1 MPWTVFYISMSRI
14 CTVREW
20 SPGYL
25 CAEAGHRILVLCLKV
40 ADVCP
45 KVADVRFKL
54 WDFYP
59 KAWDRTES
67 MFSQTFV
74 YVLPNFATSIP
85 ELFHLC
91 PVCQGI
97 IFYSMKTNNSRTMKR
112 RPMLAG
118 KARLIAGAV
127 MLAVAGGH
135 LSAQTAAPQKA
146 KAYMVADAHLDTQWN
161 WDIQTTIKEYVW
173 NTLNQN
179 LFLLNQYPNYIFNF
193 EGGVKYAWMKEYY
206 PREYELMKA
215 FVKAG
220 RWHVSG
226 ASWDATDTLVPS
238 IESFIRNIM
247 LGQEFY
253 RKELGVESTDIFLP
267 DCFGFGWT
275 LPTVAAHCGL
285 IGFSSQKLDWRNNPF
300 YGKSKHPFTVGL
312 WKGVDGASVM
322 LAHGYDYGRR
332 WDNEDLSE
340 SKYLMELSR
349 CTSLNTVYR
358 YYGTGDVGGS
368 PTIASVA
375 SVEKGIKGDGPL
387 KIISATSDQLFKD
400 YQPYDAHSELPV
412 FDGELLMDVHGTG
425 CYTSQAAMKLYNRQN
440 ELLGDAAER
449 ASVAAAL
456 LGTAE
461 YPGKSLTESWQ
472 RFIFHQFHDDLTG
485 TSIPRAY
492 EFSWNDEL
500 LSLKQFSGILTHAV
514 GSVAGKLDTR
524 VKGIPVVLYNASG
537 FKAADVVTMEVK
549 APRFPKG
556 VAVYNEQGKQVA
568 SQLVSYTDG
577 KVRLLVEATVPAN
590 GYAVYDVRLS
600 GEGRKVS
607 AVEATSI
614 ENSLYK
620 LTLNENGDITSLLD
634 KKNNKE
640 LVKAGK
646 AIRLALFTENES
658 FEWPAWEILK
668 KTVDATPISITED
681 VKMTLCENGALR
693 KTLCVEKRHG
703 DSFFRQ
709 YIHLYEG
716 ILAHRIDFTNEVDW
730 QSANALLKAE
740 FPLNLNNEKA
750 TYDLGVGS
758 VQRGNN
764 SLTAYEVYAQY
775 WADLTDANGSYGVS
789 IMNDSKYGW
798 DKPDNN
804 TLRLTLLH
812 TPKTKSNYA
821 YQDRQDFGRH
831 TFTYSLVGHTGA
843 LDVVRTRENAE
854 LLNQR
859 IKAFAVGK
867 HRGELG
873 KSYSLAFSDNRNVL
887 IKALK
892 KAESS
897 DEYVVRVYEAGG
909 KQAQKASIVFADNL
923 VAAVEADGTE
933 KTIGKATFSE
943 NRLEVS
949 VNPNGIKTYK
959 VRFAS
964 NKKVQTVARPLPL
977 AYDKKCFSWN
987 EFKAAADFEAGYSYA
1002 AELIPT
1008 EMNVNGVPFKL
1019 ETREELNGMACKGNV
1034 LKLPADCAYNR
1045 LYILAAAASDKDV
1058 KGIFRTGKSVQEII
1072 VPSYTGFIGQWG
1084 HTGHTE
1090 GYLKDAEVAYVGTHR
1105 HSGEGDQPYEF
1116 TYMFKFAIDLPEK
1129 ATEVVLPDN
1138 KDIVIFAATLTN
1150 VAAASVCPVSELFRT
1165 ANKCNRYQTES
1176 STERVNILKQDM
1188 VMGYSSYVNEKEKPA
1203 FMVDGDEN
1211 TKWCAIAEMP
1221 HYVDFDLGSERSIN
1235 GWKLLNAAGENHS
1248 YVTSSCFLQGK
1259 TDKNSEW
1266 RTLDYVSGNGKNVL
1280 NRTLNK
1286 PESVRY
1292 LRLLVTQPM
1301 QSASGKDVRIYE
1313 MEVYAK

>member
-25 CAEAGHRILVLCLKV
+25 CAEAGHRILVLWLKI

-179 LFLLNQYPNYIFNF
+179 LFLLNQYPDYIFNF

-340 SKYLMELSR
+340 NKYLMELSR
-349 CTSLNTVYR
+349 CTPLNTVYR

-933 KTIGKATFSE
+933 KTIGKAAFSG

-1248 YVTSSCFLQGK
+1248 YITSSCFLQGK

>member
-1 MPWTVFYISMSRI
+1 
-14 CTVREW
+14 
-20 SPGYL
+20 
-25 CAEAGHRILVLCLKV
+25 
-40 ADVCP
+40 
-45 KVADVRFKL
+45 
-54 WDFYP
+54 
-59 KAWDRTES
+59 
-67 MFSQTFV
+67 
-74 YVLPNFATSIP
+74 
-85 ELFHLC
+85 
-91 PVCQGI
+91 
-97 IFYSMKTNNSRTMKR
+97 MKMKR
-112 RPMLAG
+112 MLTG
-118 KARLIAGAV
+118 KARLIAGAM
-127 MLAVAGGH
+127 MLVVAGGQV
-135 LSAQTAAPQKA
+135 SAQTVAPKKA

-179 LFLLNQYPNYIFNF
+179 LFLLNQYPDYIFNF

-300 YGKSKHPFTVGL
+300 YGKSKHPFTIGL
-312 WKGVDGASVM
+312 WKGVDGASIM

-332 WDNEDLSE
+332 WNNEDLS
-340 SKYLMELSR
+340 KNKDLMELSKR
-349 CTSLNTVYR
+349 TPLNTVYR

-375 SVEKGIKGDGPL
+375 SVEKGINGDGPL

-400 YQPYDAHSELPV
+400 YQPYNAHSELSV

-514 GSVAGKLDTR
+514 ESVAGKLDTR
-524 VKGIPVVLYNASG
+524 VKGTPVVLYNASG
-537 FKAADVVTMEVK
+537 FKATDVVTMEVE
-549 APRFPKG
+549 ASRFPKG

-600 GEGRKVS
+600 GEGKKVS
-607 AVEATSI
+607 VVEAASI

-716 ILAHRIDFTNEVDW
+716 ALAHRIDFTNEVDW
-730 QSANALLKAE
+730 QSTNALLKAE

-764 SLTAYEVYAQY
+764 ILTAYEVYAQY
-775 WADLTDANGSYGVS
+775 WVDLTEANGSYGVS

-812 TPKTKSNYA
+812 TPKTKRNYA

-831 TFTYSLVGHTGA
+831 IFTYSLVGHAGA
-843 LDVVRTRENAE
+843 LDVVQTRENAE

-859 IKAFAVGK
+859 IKAFATGK

-873 KSYSLAFSDNRNVL
+873 KSYSLASSDNRNVL

-897 DEYVVRVYEAGG
+897 DEYVVRVYEAAG
-909 KQAQKASIVFADNL
+909 KRAQKASIVFADDL

-933 KTIGKATFSE
+933 KTIGKAAFSG

-949 VNPNGIKTYK
+949 VNPNSIKTYK

-964 NKKVQTVARPLPL
+964 NKKVQTVAESLPL

-987 EFKAAADFEAGYSYA
+987 EFKAAADFESGYSYA
-1002 AELIPT
+1002 AELIPA
-1008 EMNVNGVPFKL
+1008 EMNVHGVPFKL

-1034 LKLPADCAYNR
+1034 LKLPVNHAYNR

-1058 KGIFRTGKSVQEII
+1058 KGIFRAGKSAQEII

-1116 TYMFKFAIDLPEK
+1116 TYMFKLAIDLPEK

-1138 KDIVIFAATLTN
+1138 KDIVIFAATLTD
-1150 VAAASVCPVSELFRT
+1150 VAAAPVCPVSELFRT

-1221 HYVDFDLGSERSIN
+1221 HYIDFDLGSERSVN

-1248 YVTSSCFLQGK
+1248 YVTSTCFLQGK
-1259 TDKNSEW
+1259 SDKNGEW
-1266 RTLDYVSGNGKNVL
+1266 RTLDYVSGNSKNVL
-1280 NRTLNK
+1280 NRTLDKSEN
-1286 PESVRY
+1286 VRY

-1301 QSASGKDVRIYE
+1301 QSSTGKDARIYE

>member
-1 MPWTVFYISMSRI
+1 
-14 CTVREW
+14 
-20 SPGYL
+20 
-25 CAEAGHRILVLCLKV
+25 
-40 ADVCP
+40 
-45 KVADVRFKL
+45 
-54 WDFYP
+54 
-59 KAWDRTES
+59 
-67 MFSQTFV
+67 
-74 YVLPNFATSIP
+74 
-85 ELFHLC
+85 
-91 PVCQGI
+91 
-97 IFYSMKTNNSRTMKR
+97 MKMKR
-112 RPMLAG
+112 MLTG
-118 KARLIAGAV
+118 KARLIAGAM
-127 MLAVAGGH
+127 MLVVAGGQV
-135 LSAQTAAPQKA
+135 SAQTVAPKKA

-179 LFLLNQYPNYIFNF
+179 LFLLNQYPDYIFNF

-300 YGKSKHPFTVGL
+300 YGKSKHPFTIGL
-312 WKGVDGASVM
+312 WKGVDGASIM

-332 WDNEDLSE
+332 WNNEDLS
-340 SKYLMELSR
+340 KNKDLMELSKR
-349 CTSLNTVYR
+349 TPLNTVYR

-375 SVEKGIKGDGPL
+375 SVEKGINGDGPL

-400 YQPYDAHSELPV
+400 YQPYNAHSELSV

-514 GSVAGKLDTR
+514 ESVAGKLDTR
-524 VKGIPVVLYNASG
+524 VKGTPVVLYNASG
-537 FKAADVVTMEVK
+537 FKATDVVTMEVE
-549 APRFPKG
+549 ASRFPKG

-577 KVRLLVEATVPAN
+577 KVRLFVEATVPAN

-600 GEGRKVS
+600 GEGKKVS
-607 AVEATSI
+607 VVEAASI

-716 ILAHRIDFTNEVDW
+716 ALAHRIDFTNEVDW
-730 QSANALLKAE
+730 QSTNALLKAE

-764 SLTAYEVYAQY
+764 ILTAYEVYAQY
-775 WADLTDANGSYGVS
+775 WVDLTEANGSYGVS

-812 TPKTKSNYA
+812 TPKTKRNYA

-831 TFTYSLVGHTGA
+831 IFTYSLVGHAGA
-843 LDVVRTRENAE
+843 LDVVQTRENAE

-859 IKAFAVGK
+859 IKAFATGK

-873 KSYSLAFSDNRNVL
+873 KSYSLASSDNRNVL

-897 DEYVVRVYEAGG
+897 DEYVVRVYEAAG
-909 KQAQKASIVFADNL
+909 KRAQKASIVFADDL

-933 KTIGKATFSE
+933 KTIGKAAFSG

-949 VNPNGIKTYK
+949 VNPNSIKTYK

-964 NKKVQTVARPLPL
+964 NKKVQTVAESLPL

-987 EFKAAADFEAGYSYA
+987 EFKAAADFESGYSYA
-1002 AELIPT
+1002 AELIPA
-1008 EMNVNGVPFKL
+1008 EMNVHGVPFKL

-1034 LKLPADCAYNR
+1034 LKLPVNHAYNR

-1058 KGIFRTGKSVQEII
+1058 KGIFRAGKSAQEII

-1116 TYMFKFAIDLPEK
+1116 TYMFKLAIDLPEK

-1138 KDIVIFAATLTN
+1138 KDIVIFAATLTD
-1150 VAAASVCPVSELFRT
+1150 VAAAPVCPVSELFRT
-1165 ANKCNRYQTES
+1165 ANKCNDYQVES
-1176 STERVNILKQDM
+1176 SVQRVNILKQDM

-1221 HYVDFDLGSERSIN
+1221 HYVDFDLGSERSVN

-1248 YVTSSCFLQGK
+1248 YVTSTCFLQGK
-1259 TDKNSEW
+1259 SDKNGEW
-1266 RTLDYVSGNGKNVL
+1266 RTLDYVSGNSKNVL
-1280 NRTLNK
+1280 NRTLDKSEN
-1286 PESVRY
+1286 VRY

-1301 QSASGKDVRIYE
+1301 QSSTGKDARIYE

>member
-1 MPWTVFYISMSRI
+1 
-14 CTVREW
+14 
-20 SPGYL
+20 
-25 CAEAGHRILVLCLKV
+25 
-40 ADVCP
+40 
-45 KVADVRFKL
+45 
-54 WDFYP
+54 
-59 KAWDRTES
+59 
-67 MFSQTFV
+67 
-74 YVLPNFATSIP
+74 
-85 ELFHLC
+85 
-91 PVCQGI
+91 
-97 IFYSMKTNNSRTMKR
+97 MKMKR
-112 RPMLAG
+112 MLTG
-118 KARLIAGAV
+118 KARLIAGAM
-127 MLAVAGGH
+127 MLVVAGGQV
-135 LSAQTAAPQKA
+135 SAQTVAPKKA

-179 LFLLNQYPNYIFNF
+179 LFLLNQYPDYIFNF

-238 IESFIRNIM
+238 VESFIRNIM

-300 YGKSKHPFTVGL
+300 YGKSKHPFTIGL

-340 SKYLMELSR
+340 NKYLMDLSK
-349 CTSLNTVYR
+349 CTPLNTVYR

-387 KIISATSDQLFKD
+387 KIISAASDQLFKD
-400 YQPYDAHSELPV
+400 YQPYGSHPELPV

-456 LGTAE
+456 LGVAE

-500 LSLKQFSGILTHAV
+500 LSLKQFSGILTHSV

-524 VKGIPVVLYNASG
+524 VKGIPVVFYNASG
-537 FKAADVVTMEVK
+537 FKAADVVTIEVE
-549 APRFPKG
+549 ASRFPKS
-556 VAVYNEQGKQVA
+556 VAVYNEQGKLVV

-600 GEGRKVS
+600 GEGKEMP
-607 AVEATSI
+607 AVEAASV
-614 ENSLYK
+614 ENSFYK
-620 LTLNENGDITSLLD
+620 LTLNENGDITSLFD
-634 KKNNKE
+634 KRNNKE

-646 AIRLALFTENES
+646 AIRLALFTENKS

-668 KTVDATPISITED
+668 ETVDATPISITED
-681 VKMTLCENGALR
+681 VKVTLCENGALR

-716 ILAHRIDFTNEVDW
+716 ALAHRIDFTNEVDW
-730 QSANALLKAE
+730 QSTNALLKAE

-764 SLTAYEVYAQY
+764 ILTAYEVYAQY

-812 TPKTKSNYA
+812 TPKTKKNYA
-821 YQDRQDFGRH
+821 YQDRQDFGHH
-831 TFTYSLVGHTGA
+831 TFTYSLVGHVGA
-843 LDVVRTRENAE
+843 LDVVQTRENAE

-859 IKAFAVGK
+859 IKAFVVGK
-867 HRGELG
+867 HCGELG

-897 DEYVVRVYEAGG
+897 DEYVVRVYEAAG
-909 KQAQKASIVFADNL
+909 KRAQKASIVFADDL

-933 KTIGKATFSE
+933 KTIGKAAFSG

-949 VNPNGIKTYK
+949 VNPNSIKTYK

-964 NKKVQTVARPLPL
+964 NKKVQTVAESLPL

-987 EFKAAADFEAGYSYA
+987 EFKAAADFESGYSYA
-1002 AELIPT
+1002 AELIPA
-1008 EMNVNGVPFKL
+1008 EMNVHGVPFKL

-1034 LKLPADCAYNR
+1034 LKLPVNHAYNR

-1058 KGIFRTGKSVQEII
+1058 KGIFRAGKSAQEII

-1116 TYMFKFAIDLPEK
+1116 TYMFKLAIDLPEK

-1138 KDIVIFAATLTN
+1138 KDIVIFAATLTD
-1150 VAAASVCPVSELFRT
+1150 VAAAPVCPVSELFRT
-1165 ANKCNRYQTES
+1165 ANKCNDYQVES
-1176 STERVNILKQDM
+1176 SVQRVNILKQDM

-1221 HYVDFDLGSERSIN
+1221 HYVDFDLGSERSVN

-1248 YVTSSCFLQGK
+1248 YVTSTCFLQGK
-1259 TDKNSEW
+1259 SDKNGEW
-1266 RTLDYVSGNGKNVL
+1266 RTLDYVSGNSKNVL
-1280 NRTLNK
+1280 NRTLDKSEN
-1286 PESVRY
+1286 VRY

-1301 QSASGKDVRIYE
+1301 QSSTGKDARIYE

>member
-1 MPWTVFYISMSRI
+1 
-14 CTVREW
+14 
-20 SPGYL
+20 
-25 CAEAGHRILVLCLKV
+25 
-40 ADVCP
+40 
-45 KVADVRFKL
+45 
-54 WDFYP
+54 
-59 KAWDRTES
+59 
-67 MFSQTFV
+67 
-74 YVLPNFATSIP
+74 
-85 ELFHLC
+85 
-91 PVCQGI
+91 
-97 IFYSMKTNNSRTMKR
+97 MKMKR
-112 RPMLAG
+112 MLTG
-118 KARLIAGAV
+118 KARLIAGAM
-127 MLAVAGGH
+127 MLVVAGGQV
-135 LSAQTAAPQKA
+135 SAQTVAPKKA

-179 LFLLNQYPNYIFNF
+179 LFLLNQYPDYIFNF

-300 YGKSKHPFTVGL
+300 YGKSKHPFTIGL
-312 WKGVDGASVM
+312 WKGVDGASIM

-332 WDNEDLSE
+332 WNNEDLS
-340 SKYLMELSR
+340 KNKDLMELSKR
-349 CTSLNTVYR
+349 TPLNTVYR

-375 SVEKGIKGDGPL
+375 SVEKGINGDGPL

-400 YQPYDAHSELPV
+400 YQPYNAHSELSV

-514 GSVAGKLDTR
+514 ESVAGKLDTR
-524 VKGIPVVLYNASG
+524 VKGTPVVLYNASG
-537 FKAADVVTMEVK
+537 FKATDVVTMGVE
-549 APRFPKG
+549 ASRFPKG

-600 GEGRKVS
+600 GEGKKVS
-607 AVEATSI
+607 VVEAASI

-716 ILAHRIDFTNEVDW
+716 ALAHRIDFTNEVDW
-730 QSANALLKAE
+730 QSTNALLKAE

-764 SLTAYEVYAQY
+764 ILTAYEVYAQY
-775 WADLTDANGSYGVS
+775 WVDLTEANGSYGVS

-812 TPKTKSNYA
+812 TPKTKRNYA

-831 TFTYSLVGHTGA
+831 IFTYSLVGHAGA
-843 LDVVRTRENAE
+843 LDVVQTRENAE

-859 IKAFAVGK
+859 IKAFATGK

-873 KSYSLAFSDNRNVL
+873 KSYSLASSDNRNVL

-897 DEYVVRVYEAGG
+897 DEYVVRVYEAAG
-909 KQAQKASIVFADNL
+909 KRAQKASIVFADDL

-933 KTIGKATFSE
+933 KTIGKAAFSG

-949 VNPNGIKTYK
+949 VNPNSIKTYK

-964 NKKVQTVARPLPL
+964 NKKVQTVAESLPL

-987 EFKAAADFEAGYSYA
+987 EFKAAADFESGYSYA
-1002 AELIPT
+1002 AELIPA
-1008 EMNVNGVPFKL
+1008 EMNVHGVPFKL

-1034 LKLPADCAYNR
+1034 LKLPVNHAYNR

-1058 KGIFRTGKSVQEII
+1058 KGIFRAGKSAQEII

-1116 TYMFKFAIDLPEK
+1116 TYMFKLAIDLPEK

-1138 KDIVIFAATLTN
+1138 KDIVIFAATLTD
-1150 VAAASVCPVSELFRT
+1150 VAAAPVCPVSELFRT
-1165 ANKCNRYQTES
+1165 ANKCNDYQVES
-1176 STERVNILKQDM
+1176 SVQRVNILKQDM

-1221 HYVDFDLGSERSIN
+1221 HYIDFDLGSERSVN

-1248 YVTSSCFLQGK
+1248 YVTSTCFLQGK
-1259 TDKNSEW
+1259 SDKNGEW
-1266 RTLDYVSGNGKNVL
+1266 RTLDYVSGNSKNVL
-1280 NRTLNK
+1280 NRTLDKSEN
-1286 PESVRY
+1286 VRY

-1301 QSASGKDVRIYE
+1301 QSSTGKDARIYE

>member
-1 MPWTVFYISMSRI
+1 
-14 CTVREW
+14 
-20 SPGYL
+20 
-25 CAEAGHRILVLCLKV
+25 
-40 ADVCP
+40 
-45 KVADVRFKL
+45 
-54 WDFYP
+54 
-59 KAWDRTES
+59 
-67 MFSQTFV
+67 
-74 YVLPNFATSIP
+74 
-85 ELFHLC
+85 
-91 PVCQGI
+91 
-97 IFYSMKTNNSRTMKR
+97 MKMKR
-112 RPMLAG
+112 MLTG
-118 KARLIAGAV
+118 KARLIAGAM
-127 MLAVAGGH
+127 MLVVAGGQV
-135 LSAQTAAPQKA
+135 SAQTVAPKKA

-179 LFLLNQYPNYIFNF
+179 LFLLNQYPDYIFNF

-238 IESFIRNIM
+238 VESFIRNIM

-300 YGKSKHPFTVGL
+300 YGKSKHPFTIGL

-340 SKYLMELSR
+340 NKYLMDLSK
-349 CTSLNTVYR
+349 CTPLNTVYR

-387 KIISATSDQLFKD
+387 KIISAASDQLFKD
-400 YQPYDAHSELPV
+400 YQPYGSHPELPV

-456 LGTAE
+456 LGVAE

-500 LSLKQFSGILTHAV
+500 LSLKQFSGILTHSV

-524 VKGIPVVLYNASG
+524 VKGIPVVFYNASG
-537 FKAADVVTMEVK
+537 FKAADVVTIEVE
-549 APRFPKG
+549 ASRFPKS
-556 VAVYNEQGKQVA
+556 VAVYNEQGKLVV

-600 GEGRKVS
+600 GEGKEMP
-607 AVEATSI
+607 AVEAASV
-614 ENSLYK
+614 ENSFYK
-620 LTLNENGDITSLLD
+620 LTLNENGDITSLFD
-634 KKNNKE
+634 KRNNKE

-646 AIRLALFTENES
+646 AIRLALFTENKS

-668 KTVDATPISITED
+668 ETVDATPISITED
-681 VKMTLCENGALR
+681 VKVTLCENGALR

-716 ILAHRIDFTNEVDW
+716 ALAHRIDFTNEVDW
-730 QSANALLKAE
+730 QSTNALLKAD

-764 SLTAYEVYAQY
+764 ILTAYEVYAQY

-812 TPKTKSNYA
+812 TPKTKKNYA
-821 YQDRQDFGRH
+821 YQDRQDFGHH
-831 TFTYSLVGHTGA
+831 TFTYSLVGHVGA
-843 LDVVRTRENAE
+843 LDVVQTRENAE

-859 IKAFAVGK
+859 IKAFVVGK

-897 DEYVVRVYEAGG
+897 DEYVVRVYEAAG
-909 KQAQKASIVFADNL
+909 KRAQKASIVFADDL
-923 VAAVEADGTE
+923 MAAVEADGTE
-933 KTIGKATFSE
+933 KTIGKAAFSG

-949 VNPNGIKTYK
+949 VNPNSIKTYK

-964 NKKVQTVARPLPL
+964 NKKVQTVAESLPL

-987 EFKAAADFEAGYSYA
+987 EFKAAADFESGYSYA
-1002 AELIPT
+1002 AELIPA
-1008 EMNVNGVPFKL
+1008 EMNVHGVPFKL

-1034 LKLPADCAYNR
+1034 LKLPVNHAYNR

-1058 KGIFRTGKSVQEII
+1058 KGIFRAGKSAQEII

-1116 TYMFKFAIDLPEK
+1116 TYMFKLAIDLPEK

-1138 KDIVIFAATLTN
+1138 KDIVIFAATLTD
-1150 VAAASVCPVSELFRT
+1150 VAAAPVCPVSELFRT
-1165 ANKCNRYQTES
+1165 ANKCNDYQVES
-1176 STERVNILKQDM
+1176 SVQRVNILKQDM

-1221 HYVDFDLGSERSIN
+1221 HYVDFDLGSERSVN

-1248 YVTSSCFLQGK
+1248 YVTSTCFLQGK
-1259 TDKNSEW
+1259 SDKNGEW
-1266 RTLDYVSGNGKNVL
+1266 RTLDYVSGNSKNVL
-1280 NRTLNK
+1280 NRTLDKSEN
-1286 PESVRY
+1286 VRY

-1301 QSASGKDVRIYE
+1301 QSSTGKDARIYE

>member
-179 LFLLNQYPNYIFNF
+179 LFLLNQYPDYIFNF

-340 SKYLMELSR
+340 NKYLMELSR
-349 CTSLNTVYR
+349 CTPLNTVYR

-933 KTIGKATFSE
+933 KTIGKAAFSG

-1084 HTGHTE
+1084 HTGHTV

-1248 YVTSSCFLQGK
+1248 YITSSCFLQGK

>member
-1 MPWTVFYISMSRI
+1 
-14 CTVREW
+14 
-20 SPGYL
+20 
-25 CAEAGHRILVLCLKV
+25 
-40 ADVCP
+40 
-45 KVADVRFKL
+45 
-54 WDFYP
+54 
-59 KAWDRTES
+59 
-67 MFSQTFV
+67 
-74 YVLPNFATSIP
+74 
-85 ELFHLC
+85 
-91 PVCQGI
+91 
-97 IFYSMKTNNSRTMKR
+97 MKMKR
-112 RPMLAG
+112 MLTG
-118 KARLIAGAV
+118 KARLIAGAM
-127 MLAVAGGH
+127 MLVVAGGQV
-135 LSAQTAAPQKA
+135 SAQAVAPKKA

-179 LFLLNQYPNYIFNF
+179 LFLLNQYPDYIFNF

-300 YGKSKHPFTVGL
+300 YGKSKHPFTIGL
-312 WKGVDGASVM
+312 WKGVDGASIM

-332 WDNEDLSE
+332 WNNEDLS
-340 SKYLMELSR
+340 KNKDLMELSKR
-349 CTSLNTVYR
+349 TPLNTVYR

-375 SVEKGIKGDGPL
+375 SVEKGINGDGPL

-400 YQPYDAHSELPV
+400 YQPYNAHSELSV

-514 GSVAGKLDTR
+514 ESVAGKLDTR
-524 VKGIPVVLYNASG
+524 VKGTPVVLYNASG
-537 FKAADVVTMEVK
+537 FKATDVVTMEVE
-549 APRFPKG
+549 ASRFPKG

-600 GEGRKVS
+600 GEGKKVS
-607 AVEATSI
+607 VVEAASI

-716 ILAHRIDFTNEVDW
+716 ALAHRIDFTNEVDW
-730 QSANALLKAE
+730 QSTNALLKAE

-764 SLTAYEVYAQY
+764 ILTAYEVYAQY
-775 WADLTDANGSYGVS
+775 WVDLTEANGSYGVS

-812 TPKTKSNYA
+812 TPKTKRNYA

-831 TFTYSLVGHTGA
+831 IFTYSLVGHAGA
-843 LDVVRTRENAE
+843 LDVVQTRENAE

-859 IKAFAVGK
+859 IKAFATGK

-873 KSYSLAFSDNRNVL
+873 KSYSLASSDNRNVL

-897 DEYVVRVYEAGG
+897 DEYVVRVYEAAG
-909 KQAQKASIVFADNL
+909 KRAQKASIVFADDL

-933 KTIGKATFSE
+933 KTIGKAAFSG

-949 VNPNGIKTYK
+949 VNPNSIKTYK

-964 NKKVQTVARPLPL
+964 NKKVQTVAESLPL

-987 EFKAAADFEAGYSYA
+987 EFKAAADFESGYSYA
-1002 AELIPT
+1002 AELIPA
-1008 EMNVNGVPFKL
+1008 EMNVHGVPFKL

-1034 LKLPADCAYNR
+1034 LKLPVNHAYNR

-1058 KGIFRTGKSVQEII
+1058 KGIFRAGKSAQEII

-1116 TYMFKFAIDLPEK
+1116 TYMFKLAIDLPEK

-1138 KDIVIFAATLTN
+1138 KDIVIFAATLTD
-1150 VAAASVCPVSELFRT
+1150 VAAAPVCPVSELFRT
-1165 ANKCNRYQTES
+1165 ANKCNDYQVES
-1176 STERVNILKQDM
+1176 SVQRVNILKQDM

-1221 HYVDFDLGSERSIN
+1221 HYVDFDLGSERSVN

-1248 YVTSSCFLQGK
+1248 YVTSTCFLQGK
-1259 TDKNSEW
+1259 SDKNGEW
-1266 RTLDYVSGNGKNVL
+1266 RTLDYVSGNSKNVL
-1280 NRTLNK
+1280 NRTLDKSEN
-1286 PESVRY
+1286 VRY

-1301 QSASGKDVRIYE
+1301 QSSTGKDARIYE

>member
-1 MPWTVFYISMSRI
+1 MKKR
-14 CTVREW
+14 
-20 SPGYL
+20 
-25 CAEAGHRILVLCLKV
+25 RIL
-40 ADVCP
+40 
-45 KVADVRFKL
+45 
-54 WDFYP
+54 
-59 KAWDRTES
+59 
-67 MFSQTFV
+67 M
-74 YVLPNFATSIP
+74 
-85 ELFHLC
+85 
-91 PVCQGI
+91 G
-97 IFYSMKTNNSRTMKR
+97 KTH
-112 RPMLAG
+112 
-118 KARLIAGAV
+118 LIAGAV
-127 MLAVAGGH
+127 MLAVAGGQ
-135 LSAQTAAPQKA
+135 LSAQTVAPKKA

-161 WDIQTTIKEYVW
+161 WDIQTTIKDYVW

-179 LFLLNQYPNYIFNF
+179 LFLLNQYPDYIFNF

-238 IESFIRNIM
+238 VESFIRNIM

-300 YGKSKHPFTVGL
+300 YGKSKHPFTIGL

-340 SKYLMELSR
+340 NKYLMELSK
-349 CTSLNTVYR
+349 CTPLNTVYR

-387 KIISATSDQLFKD
+387 KIISAASDQLFKD
-400 YQPYDAHSELPV
+400 YQPYGSHPELPV

-456 LGTAE
+456 LGVAE

-500 LSLKQFSGILTHAV
+500 LSLKQFSGILTHSV

-537 FKAADVVTMEVK
+537 FKATDVVTIEVE
-549 APRFPKG
+549 ASRFPKS
-556 VAVYNEQGKQVA
+556 VAVYNEQGKLVV

-577 KVRLLVEATVPAN
+577 KVCLLVEATVPAN

-600 GEGRKVS
+600 GEGKEMPV
-607 AVEATSI
+607 VEAASV
-614 ENSLYK
+614 ENSFYK
-620 LTLNENGDITSLLD
+620 LTLNENGDITSLFD
-634 KKNNKE
+634 KRINKE

-646 AIRLALFTENES
+646 AIRLALFTENKS

-668 KTVDATPISITED
+668 ETVDATPISITED
-681 VKMTLCENGALR
+681 VKVTLCENGALR
-693 KTLCVEKRHG
+693 KTLCVEKRHD

-716 ILAHRIDFTNEVDW
+716 VLAHRIDFTNEVDW
-730 QSANALLKAE
+730 QSTNALLKAE
-740 FPLNLNNEKA
+740 FPLNLNNEVA

-764 SLTAYEVYAQY
+764 ILTAYEVYAQY

-812 TPKTKSNYA
+812 TPKTKKNYA
-821 YQDRQDFGRH
+821 YQDRQDFGHH
-831 TFTYSLVGHTGA
+831 TFTYSLVGHVGA
-843 LDVVRTRENAE
+843 LDVVQTRENAE

-859 IKAFAVGK
+859 IKAFVVGK

-897 DEYVVRVYEAGG
+897 DEYVVRVYEAAG

-933 KTIGKATFSE
+933 KTIGKATFSG

-949 VNPNGIKTYK
+949 VNPNSIKTYK

-964 NKKVQTVARPLPL
+964 NKKVQTVAEPLPL
-977 AYDKKCFSWN
+977 VYDKKCFSWN
-987 EFKAAADFEAGYSYA
+987 EFKAAANFESGYSYA
-1002 AELIPT
+1002 AELIPA
-1008 EMNVNGVPFKL
+1008 EMNVHGVPFKL

-1034 LKLPADCAYNR
+1034 LKLSADCTYNR

-1058 KGIFRTGKSVQEII
+1058 KGIFRVGKYVREVI

-1138 KDIVIFAATLTN
+1138 KDIVIFAATLTD
-1150 VAAASVCPVSELFRT
+1150 VAATSVCPASELFRT

-1221 HYVDFDLGSERSIN
+1221 HYVDFDLGGERSIN

-1259 TDKNSEW
+1259 SDKNGEW

-1286 PESVRY
+1286 SESVRY

-1313 MEVYAK
+1313 MEVYE

>member
-179 LFLLNQYPNYIFNF
+179 LFLLNQYPDYIFNF

-1105 HSGEGDQPYEF
+1105 HSGEGDQPYDF

>member
-1 MPWTVFYISMSRI
+1 
-14 CTVREW
+14 
-20 SPGYL
+20 
-25 CAEAGHRILVLCLKV
+25 
-40 ADVCP
+40 
-45 KVADVRFKL
+45 
-54 WDFYP
+54 
-59 KAWDRTES
+59 
-67 MFSQTFV
+67 
-74 YVLPNFATSIP
+74 
-85 ELFHLC
+85 
-91 PVCQGI
+91 
-97 IFYSMKTNNSRTMKR
+97 MKNNNNRTMKMKR
-112 RPMLAG
+112 MLTG
-118 KARLIAGAV
+118 KARLIAGAM
-127 MLAVAGGH
+127 MLVVAGGQV
-135 LSAQTAAPQKA
+135 SAQTVAPKKA

-179 LFLLNQYPNYIFNF
+179 LFLLNQYPDYIFNF

-300 YGKSKHPFTVGL
+300 YGKSKHPFTIGL
-312 WKGVDGASVM
+312 WKGVDGASIM

-332 WDNEDLSE
+332 WNNEDLS
-340 SKYLMELSR
+340 KNKDLMELSKR
-349 CTSLNTVYR
+349 TPLNTVYR

-375 SVEKGIKGDGPL
+375 SVEKGINGDGPL

-400 YQPYDAHSELPV
+400 YQPYNAHSELSV

-514 GSVAGKLDTR
+514 ESVAGKLDTR
-524 VKGIPVVLYNASG
+524 VKGTPVVLYNASG
-537 FKAADVVTMEVK
+537 FKATDVVTMEVE
-549 APRFPKG
+549 ASRFPKG

-600 GEGRKVS
+600 GEGKKVS
-607 AVEATSI
+607 VVEAASI

-716 ILAHRIDFTNEVDW
+716 ALAHRIDFTNEVDW
-730 QSANALLKAE
+730 QSTNALLKAE

-764 SLTAYEVYAQY
+764 ILTAYEVYAQY
-775 WADLTDANGSYGVS
+775 WVDLTEANGSYGVS

-812 TPKTKSNYA
+812 TPKTKRNYA

-831 TFTYSLVGHTGA
+831 IFTYSLVGHAGA
-843 LDVVRTRENAE
+843 LDVVQTRENAE

-859 IKAFAVGK
+859 IKAFATGK

-873 KSYSLAFSDNRNVL
+873 KSYSLASSDNRNVL

-897 DEYVVRVYEAGG
+897 DEYVVRVYEAAG
-909 KQAQKASIVFADNL
+909 KRAQKASIVFADDL

-933 KTIGKATFSE
+933 KTIGKAAFSG

-949 VNPNGIKTYK
+949 VNPNSIKTYK

-964 NKKVQTVARPLPL
+964 NKKVQTVAESLPL

-987 EFKAAADFEAGYSYA
+987 EFKAAADFESGYSYA
-1002 AELIPT
+1002 AELIPA
-1008 EMNVNGVPFKL
+1008 EMNVHGVPFKL

-1034 LKLPADCAYNR
+1034 LKLPVNHAYNR

-1058 KGIFRTGKSVQEII
+1058 KGIFRAGKSAQEII

-1116 TYMFKFAIDLPEK
+1116 TYMFKLAIDLPEK

-1138 KDIVIFAATLTN
+1138 KDIVIFAATLTD
-1150 VAAASVCPVSELFRT
+1150 VAAAPVCPVSELFRT
-1165 ANKCNRYQTES
+1165 ANKCNDYQVES
-1176 STERVNILKQDM
+1176 SVQRVNILKQDM

-1221 HYVDFDLGSERSIN
+1221 HYIDFDLGSERSVN

-1248 YVTSSCFLQGK
+1248 YVTSTCFLQGK
-1259 TDKNSEW
+1259 SDKNGEW
-1266 RTLDYVSGNGKNVL
+1266 RTLDYVSGNSKNVL
-1280 NRTLNK
+1280 NRTLDKSEN
-1286 PESVRY
+1286 VRY

-1301 QSASGKDVRIYE
+1301 QSSTGKDARIYE